1 MRFAPQPP
9 DGPSLADQAVH
20 RSTARLVGERTEEAE
35 QLMAAATE
43 VMVRLGFERR
53 ATVADI
59 VKSAGL
65 SNQAFYRHFAS
76 KDDLI
81 AALVDAGARRLAA
94 YVARRMAA
102 VTEPDE
108 QIRTWI
114 NGVLAQ
120 AADPAVAAPTRA
132 VAWNRSALEVGADSD
147 ARQAEPMIWA
157 LLEAP
162 LAAAGVADP
171 AGDAYLIGRLAFA
184 VLIDVLWADPPP
196 SLAELEFVTDFV
208 TARFRHPTG

>member
-9 DGPSLADQAVH
+9 EGPSLADQAVH

-35 QLMAAATE
+35 RLMVAATD
-43 VMVRLGFERR
+43 VMVRLGLERR

-81 AALVDAGARRLAA
+81 AALVDSGARRLAG
-94 YVARRMAA
+94 YLSHRMASS
-102 VTEPDE
+102 EDPEE
-108 QIRTWI
+108 QIRVWI
-114 NGVLAQ
+114 SGVLAQ

-132 VAWNRSALEVGADSD
+132 VAWNRGAIDIGADGD

-157 LLEAP
+157 LLEPA
-162 LAAAGVADP
+162 LAAAEVTDP
-171 AGDAYLIGRLAFA
+171 AGDAYLIGRLVFA
-184 VLIDVLWADPPP
+184 VLTDVLWAEPPP
-196 SLAELEFVTDFV
+196 SLSELDFVTDF
-208 TARFRHPTG
+208 TLARVRRPTP